1 MRNAGKYEKCK
12 KKASGMAT
20 FVLCSGCSV
29 RALFSTIP
37 HLLVVCGR
45 VRGWV
50 RVGCGSGR
58 GGWGLWL
65 WVQHTWFSVF
75 YRNKGLDAA
84 CCEVTARLRVLAERV

>member
-1 MRNAGKYEKCK
+1 MRVTMESARKRPV
-12 KKASGMAT
+12 AWPLL
-20 FVLCSGCSV
+20 FSV
-29 RALFSTIP
+29 RGALSDLYYSTP
-37 HLLVVCGR
+37 PGGVR

-75 YRNKGLDAA
+75 YRNKDLDAA
-84 CCEVTARLRVLAERV
+84 CCEVTARLRVLLAERV